1 MHLPYHHPH
10 VLIHADLTPEPQVR
24 AKTPLGIQAADIMR
38 AGGLIPDSTMVK
50 LIVGELTK
58 RGWVRSRSE
67 MTSGITMTGALDFLG
82 QGHPPTKLAASNC
95 PSSSFLLDG
104 FPRTQKQAESLDEQ
118 VDMNLV
124 CCWLWAW
131 SVARSD

>member
-1 MHLPYHHPH
+1 
-10 VLIHADLTPEPQVR
+10 
-24 AKTPLGIQAADIMR
+24 MR
-38 AGGLIPDSTMVK
+38 SGGLIPDSTMVK
-50 LIVGELTK
+50 LIVGELQK

-82 QGHPPTKLAASNC
+82 HGRPPTKLAASNC

-124 CCWLWAW
+124 
-131 SVARSD
+131 SFMVSE